1 MLISLVAAVA
11 LFGSCQPS
19 YEERV
24 ADPITVKVAIVYEDP
39 VVTED
44 GKRLHEVSRVG
55 QWAYWNDPFEQAK
68 VFEQELEKASHGV
81 VNYEVVMEVETDH
94 FYTYK
99 TNKKGEREWITHKDI
114 KEYCKTID
122 VPSFWTKGM
131 GYDYLALLSDYGFD
145 KMRDAEELHEVWV
158 FTHPGACM
166 YESRLIGDGAFWCN
180 SPGITKEMGAVNDKL
195 LTVMFW

>member
-1 MLISLVAAVA
+1 MLTS
-11 LFGSCQPS
+11 
-19 YEERV
+19 
-24 ADPITVKVAIVYEDP
+24 VAIVYEDP

-99 TNKKGEREWITHKDI
+99 TNKRVSASGSPT
-114 KEYCKTID
+114 KTSKSIAK
-122 VPSFWTKGM
+122 PSTYPASGPK
-131 GYDYLALLSDYGFD
+131 
-145 KMRDAEELHEVWV
+145 VWA
-158 FTHPGACM
+158 TTT
-166 YESRLIGDGAFWCN
+166 
-180 SPGITKEMGAVNDKL
+180 SPC
-195 LTVMFW
+195 